1 MDDEDLTQQIYAVD
15 DAETGTLRP
24 LATAHGSHAARVAHR
39 LHRNLGHPRKEVL
52 LKLLEGK
59 QVSEK
64 VREAIESLHRPH
76 CQTTASRRV
85 FPLLQLNVLK
95 TSKVVQA
102 DVMWIELDKT
112 CGNSF
117 HG

>member
-52 LKLLEGK
+52 LKLPEGK

-64 VREAIESLHRPH
+64 VREAIESLHCPH
-76 CQTTASRRV
+76 CQNYGINEEGC
-85 FPLLQLNVLK
+85 FPCL
-95 TSKVVQA
+95 S
-102 DVMWIELDKT
+102 
-112 CGNSF
+112 
-117 HG
+117 